1 MFEQQSSE
9 ARSTQWQWM
18 VAGLLLLATMI
29 NYMDRQTLSNVQVR
43 IKQQFELSEQQYG
56 NLEAVFG
63 VAFAVGSLLFGTLA
77 DRISVRILY
86 PIVLVGWSAVGFITG
101 MSEGYWSLF
110 ICRGLLGIFEAGHW
124 PCALIVTQSVMSR
137 SDRSLGNSILQSG
150 ASLGAIITPQIIRLM
165 VTNSTD
171 PNAWRMPFFVIG
183 AVGVVWAVAWLL
195 IIRPGDLPTPSL
207 SKASNRQGS
216 SFGWIAD
223 LLGDRRFYAL
233 ALMVICLNTAWQ
245 LVRAWL
251 PAFMQQG
258 RGYSESAAL
267 NFNSLFYLAT
277 DVGCILAGFAALWLA
292 RRGMRVHHS
301 RVLVFAVCGLL
312 AGLTSVAVTLPQG
325 LALQAV
331 LLVVGAGL
339 LGLFPCYYSFTQEM
353 PKETMGRMTGLLS
366 FIGWMASAP
375 MQSLFGAIV
384 DKYKSYDLVLGIVG
398 WVPFIGLVLFLCIWP
413 RSNNEPEAE

>member
-1 MFEQQSSE
+1 
-9 ARSTQWQWM
+9 
-18 VAGLLLLATMI
+18 
-29 NYMDRQTLSNVQVR
+29 
-43 IKQQFELSEQQYG
+43 
-56 NLEAVFG
+56 LEAVFG

-137 SDRSLGNSILQSG
+137 SDRALGNSILQSG
-150 ASLGAIITPQIIRLM
+150 ASIGAIVTPQIIRLM
-165 VTNSTD
+165 VTGSTD

-195 IIRPGDLPTPSL
+195 IIRPGDLPTPGL
-207 SKASNRQGS
+207 SKASNREGW
-216 SFGWIAD
+216 SFNWILD
-223 LLGDRRFYAL
+223 LLVDRRFVAL
-233 ALMVICLNTAWQ
+233 ALMVICINTSWQ

-277 DVGCILAGFAALWLA
+277 DVGCLLAGFGALWLA
-292 RRGMRVHHS
+292 RRGMKVHRS
-301 RVLVFAVCGLL
+301 RVLVFAFCGLL
-312 AGLTSVAVTLPQG
+312 ASLTSLAVTLPQG

-331 LLVVGAGL
+331 LLLVGAGL
-339 LGLFPCYYSFTQEM
+339 L
-353 PKETMGRMTGLLS
+353 GLLS

-384 DKYKSYDLVLGIVG
+384 DKSKSYDLVLGIVG
-398 WVPFIGLVLFLCIWP
+398 WVPIIGLVLFLCIWP
-413 RSNNEPEAE
+413 RTSNEPEMENV